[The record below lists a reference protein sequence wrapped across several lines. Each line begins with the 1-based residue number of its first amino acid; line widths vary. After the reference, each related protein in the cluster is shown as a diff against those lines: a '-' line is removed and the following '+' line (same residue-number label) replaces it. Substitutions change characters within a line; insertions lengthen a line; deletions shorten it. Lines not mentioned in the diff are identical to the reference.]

1 MVAKPRSLLTVDQ
14 AAPVANEH
22 ARVLVE
28 FLKRAGTGLVRR
40 WMGALARVE
49 PKDLEGVVA
58 EVERLVAERYGEV
71 EVTVVRPP
79 VQRRGYVEQTET
91 TYRVKTRA
99 GGRGAAEKRARR
111 A

>member
-1 MVAKPRSLLTVDQ
+1 MGARPLIEAAPAD
-14 AAPVANEH
+14 APVANEH

-28 FLKRAGTGLVRR
+28 FLKGAGTGLGRR
-40 WMGALARVE
+40 WMAALARVE
-49 PKDLEGVVA
+49 PKERARVVA
-58 EVERLVAERYGEV
+58 EVEKLVAERYGEV

-91 TYRVKTRA
+91 TYRVKSA
-99 GGRGAAEKRARR
+99 GARKAETRARR